1 MMKKV
6 DLFCRLAFWTVN
18 FSLGMSVGSS
28 RSGISCRIVCAW
40 LDIKQSTLTW
50 SKQRFL
56 VSVSSKIRSPCH
68 QYSHDFQYIQDSSMI
83 SNMMRFIVDYR
94 CMIIDVDYR
103 RIHYILGFLVHLLIP
118 RELCTMYARYTVA
131 QWTTSQATQCAV
143 CWQACATRQHLVRR
157 GGVSNANNIYTN
169 YRTCCMSWMPNQT
182 TLLWIP
188 VLRSIEIVCT

>member
-1 MMKKV
+1 
-6 DLFCRLAFWTVN
+6 
-18 FSLGMSVGSS
+18 
-28 RSGISCRIVCAW
+28 
-40 LDIKQSTLTW
+40 
-50 SKQRFL
+50 
-56 VSVSSKIRSPCH
+56 
-68 QYSHDFQYIQDSSMI
+68 MI

-103 RIHYILGFLVHLLIP
+103 IIHYILEFLVYLLIP
-118 RELCTMYARYTVA
+118 RELCTMYACYAFWHQHTGVGMTPIHRSRRVRSQHTRCTWCLTRYTVV
-131 QWTTSQATQCAV
+131 QGTTSPATQCAV